1 MSGTSFIKVNIKMT
15 TLECKVLLMAFLELD
30 MISTGFLNFIS
41 QVILD
46 QCNIK
51 IFGMASLYI
60 TLKMR
65 LVMRSLCVF
74 KLWKMYIY
82 CYGCFLARRSL
93 IFLPFVQGSLTY
105 RIQQP
110 WPSTSWPQNIKI
122 ISYFKMVPWFSP
134 MHKEGNEDFF
144 IR

>member
-110 WPSTSWPQNIKI
+110 
-122 ISYFKMVPWFSP
+122 
-134 MHKEGNEDFF
+134 
-144 IR
+144 